1 MRRESQIAALA
12 KTNHW
17 LKNRSGLI
25 KRIIIDLSLGLAA
38 SGIAFSL
45 QGEEERIIERCLLS
59 ATIWTAGNYIT
70 GEYNGRSLGN
80 ISKTA
85 ERIARVGVSTVILAL
100 VINIL
105 SNKEPGTAGVA
116 MVCTI
121 AASLSVTSRDIT
133 QKKISWIFA
142 GSRKEQDLIGKELS
156 SRSKELWIK
165 RDQAGDNAET
175 GIVVGNQS
183 AEESAFNNQ
192 ELTRWKS
199 SGREICTVS
208 EWFER
213 HEKRLPSHLIGN
225 NYAVERQWPRIAK
238 GTLTWRIKRI
248 GDLVVGLPLLI
259 VLTPVMAIA
268 AAAVYAEDKKNPIYS
283 QIRNGMN
290 GKKFRIWKI
299 RSMGSRWIIDST
311 TGRKQASKYVTTVG
325 RFIRKHRIDEL
336 PQIINVLSGEMS
348 LIGPRPERPGIDLM
362 LSRKIKNYSLRLC
375 VKPGITGWA
384 QVNYGYTRTIDE
396 TIKKLSY
403 DFFYI
408 DRESLLL
415 DLFVI
420 AKTMWRIIKPLQTD
434 SRGHIAKK
442 KDKKQQRAENHQIK
456 NAQKLVQLAKR

>member
-1 MRRESQIAALA
+1 MA

-38 SGIAFSL
+38 SGIAFSI
-45 QGEEERIIERCLLS
+45 QGQETRVIERCLLS
-59 ATIWTAGNYIT
+59 AIIWTAGNYIT

-85 ERIARVGVSTVILAL
+85 ERIARVGASTIILGL

-105 SNKEPGTAGVA
+105 SKTDVGSAVVGT
-116 MVCTI
+116 VCTI

-133 QKKISWIFA
+133 QRKISWIFA
-142 GSRKEQDLIGKELS
+142 GSREEQELIKKELS
-156 SRSKELWIK
+156 NRSKELWIK
-165 RDQAGDNAET
+165 RDQAGDSTQT
-175 GIVVGNQS
+175 GIVVGNQTS
-183 AEESAFNNQ
+183 EESEFNSQ

-213 HEKRLPSHLIGN
+213 HERRLPSHLIGN
-225 NYAVERQWPRIAK
+225 NYAVERQWPRIDK

-259 VLTPVMAIA
+259 ALAPVMAIA
-268 AAAVYAEDKKNPIYS
+268 AAAVFAEDRKSPIYS

-299 RSMGSRWIIDST
+299 RSMGSRWIIDSA

-325 RFIRKHRIDEL
+325 RFIRKHRNRRASTNNQCTIGRNELDWPKTRKARYRLNAFQENKELLIKAVCETWNHRLGSSQLWIYENNRRNDE
-336 PQIINVLSGEMS
+336 ET
-348 LIGPRPERPGIDLM
+348 E
-362 LSRKIKNYSLRLC
+362 LRL
-375 VKPGITGWA
+375 
-384 QVNYGYTRTIDE
+384 
-396 TIKKLSY
+396 
-403 DFFYI
+403 
-408 DRESLLL
+408 LLHRQR
-415 DLFVI
+415 V
-420 AKTMWRIIKPLQTD
+420 PLA
-434 SRGHIAKK
+434 GFIHNC
-442 KDKKQQRAENHQIK
+442 KDNLENHQA
-456 NAQKLVQLAKR
+456 NANRQPRAYSENTQQKAAAG

>member
-1 MRRESQIAALA
+1 MA
-12 KTNHW
+12 KTNNW

-25 KRIIIDLSLGLAA
+25 KRIVIDLSLGLAV
-38 SGIAFSL
+38 SGIAFSTE
-45 QGEEERIIERCLLS
+45 GGNTEIFGRGLLS

-85 ERIARVGVSTVILAL
+85 ERIARVAVSTIILAL

-105 SNKEPGTAGVA
+105 SNINLGSAIVGTA
-116 MVCTI
+116 CTI

-142 GSRKEQDLIGKELS
+142 GSREEQDLIGKELS

-165 RDQAGDNAET
+165 RDQAGNDTET
-175 GIVVGNQS
+175 GIVVGNQTS
-183 AEESAFNNQ
+183 EESAFNSQ

-259 VLTPVMAIA
+259 ALAPVMAIA
-268 AAAVYAEDKKNPIYS
+268 AAAVYAEDRKNPIYS
-283 QIRNGMN
+283 QIRNGIN

-299 RSMGSRWIIDST
+299 RSMGSRWIIDSE

-362 LSRKIKNYSLRLC
+362 LSRKINNYSLRLC

-384 QVNYGYTRTIDE
+384 QVNYGYTKTINE
-396 TIKKLSY
+396 TMKKLSY

-420 AKTMWRIIKPLQTD
+420 AKTTWRIIKPIQND
-434 SRGHIAKK
+434 SRGHTEKTHN
-442 KDKKQQRAENHQIK
+442 KKQQLSESHQIDSGEE
-456 NAQKLVQLAKR
+456 LVQLTK

>member
-1 MRRESQIAALA
+1 MA
-12 KTNHW
+12 KTNNW

-25 KRIIIDLSLGLAA
+25 KRIVIDLSLGLAA
-38 SGIAFSL
+38 SGIAFSSEGGKTEIFS
-45 QGEEERIIERCLLS
+45 QCLLS

-85 ERIARVGVSTVILAL
+85 ERIARIGVSTIILAL
-100 VINIL
+100 VINAIG
-105 SNKEPGTAGVA
+105 NIITDQIVVGV
-116 MVCTI
+116 VCLV
-121 AASLSVTSRDIT
+121 AACMSITSRDMT
-133 QKKISWIFA
+133 QKQIRWIFA
-142 GSRKEQDLIGKELS
+142 GCEEEKGLIGKELS
-156 SRSKELWIK
+156 KKSKELWIK
-165 RDQAGDNAET
+165 RDEIDQET
-175 GIVVGNQS
+175 EIGIVVGNKS
-183 AEESAFNNQ
+183 TEESEFSNQ

-199 SGREICTVS
+199 SGGEICTVS

-238 GTLTWRIKRI
+238 GTLSWRIKRI
-248 GDLVVGLPLLI
+248 GDLFIGLPLLI
-259 VLTPVMAIA
+259 AAAPVMALA
-268 AAAVYAEDKKNPIYS
+268 AAAVYAEDKKSPIYS

-299 RSMGSRWIIDST
+299 RSMGSRWVIDLA

-384 QVNYGYTRTIDE
+384 QVNYGYTRTIEE
-396 TIKKLSY
+396 TMKKLSY

-415 DLFVI
+415 DLFII
-420 AKTMWRIIKPLQTD
+420 AKTTWRIIKPIQTISRND
-434 SRGHIAKK
+434 SVSATSKTDYLPKDYQTKNTAKSVEVSK
-442 KDKKQQRAENHQIK
+442 
-456 NAQKLVQLAKR
+456 

>member
-1 MRRESQIAALA
+1 MVKS
-12 KTNHW
+12 NNW

-25 KRIIIDLSLGLAA
+25 KRIVIDLSLGLAA
-38 SGIAFSL
+38 SGIAFSSEGGNTEICG
-45 QGEEERIIERCLLS
+45 QCLLS
-59 ATIWTAGNYIT
+59 ASIWTAGNYIT

-85 ERIARVGVSTVILAL
+85 ERIARIGVSAAILAL

-105 SNKEPGTAGVA
+105 RNTYLGSAVIGA
-116 MVCTI
+116 VCTI
-121 AASLSVTSRDIT
+121 AASLSVTSRDRT
-133 QKKISWIFA
+133 QKQIRWIFA
-142 GSRKEQDLIGKELS
+142 GCEEEKGLIREELS
-156 SRSKELWIK
+156 KKSKELWIK
-165 RDQAGDNAET
+165 KNEIDQET
-175 GIVVGNQS
+175 EIGIVVGNKS
-183 AEESAFNNQ
+183 TEESEFSNQ

-199 SGREICTVS
+199 SGGEICTVS

-213 HEKRLPSHLIGN
+213 HEKRLPGHLIGN

-238 GTLTWRIKRI
+238 GTLSWRIKRI
-248 GDLVVGLPLLI
+248 GDLVIGLPLL
-259 VLTPVMAIA
+259 VTAAPVMALA
-268 AAAVYAEDKKNPIYS
+268 AAAVYAEDKKSPIYS

-299 RSMGSRWIIDST
+299 RSMGSRWVIDLA
-311 TGRKQASKYVTTVG
+311 TGRKQASKYVTRVG

-384 QVNYGYTRTIDE
+384 QVNYGYTRTIEE
-396 TIKKLSY
+396 TMKKLSY

-415 DLFVI
+415 DLFII
-420 AKTMWRIIKPLQTD
+420 AKTTWRIIKPIQTISRND
-434 SRGHIAKK
+434 SV
-442 KDKKQQRAENHQIK
+442 RAPSKTDYLPKAYQIK
-456 NAQKLVQLAKR
+456 STAKTVEASM

>member
-1 MRRESQIAALA
+1 MA
-12 KTNHW
+12 KTNNW
-17 LKNRSGLI
+17 LKSRSGLI

-38 SGIAFSL
+38 SGIAFSSEGGNAKIFS
-45 QGEEERIIERCLLS
+45 QCLLS
-59 ATIWTAGNYIT
+59 ATIWTAGNYVT

-85 ERIARVGVSTVILAL
+85 ERIARIGVSAAILAL
-100 VINIL
+100 VINTL
-105 SNKEPGTAGVA
+105 SNTDLGSAFIGAGCIVA
-116 MVCTI
+116 ATI
-121 AASLSVTSRDIT
+121 SVTSRDIT
-133 QKKISWIFA
+133 QKQIRWIFA
-142 GSRKEQDLIGKELS
+142 GCEEEKRLIGEELS
-156 SRSKELWIK
+156 KKSKELWIR
-165 RDQAGDNAET
+165 RDEIAKET
-175 GIVVGNQS
+175 EIGIVVGNQMT
-183 AEESAFNNQ
+183 EESEFSNQ

-199 SGREICTVS
+199 CGGEICTVS

-248 GDLVVGLPLLI
+248 GDLVIGLPLLI
-259 VLTPVMAIA
+259 AAAPVMALA
-268 AAAVYAEDKKNPIYS
+268 AAAVYAEDKKSPIYS

-299 RSMGSRWIIDST
+299 RSMGSRWAIDLT
-311 TGRKQASKYVTTVG
+311 TGKKQASKYVTKVG

-384 QVNYGYTRTIDE
+384 QVNYGYTRTIEE
-396 TIKKLSY
+396 TMKKLSY

-415 DLFVI
+415 DLFII
-420 AKTMWRIIKPLQTD
+420 AKTTWRIIKPIQTI
-434 SRGHIAKK
+434 SRNGPVSATRKADYLPK
-442 KDKKQQRAENHQIK
+442 ANQTK
-456 NAQKLVQLAKR
+456 NTEKSVEVSK

>member
-1 MRRESQIAALA
+1 MA

-25 KRIIIDLSLGLAA
+25 KRIIIDLTLGLAA

-45 QGEEERIIERCLLS
+45 QGEEARIIERCLLS

-85 ERIARVGVSTVILAL
+85 ERIARVAVSTMILAL
-100 VINIL
+100 VINSL
-105 SNKEPGTAGVA
+105 SNINLESAVVGTA
-116 MVCTI
+116 CTI
-121 AASLSVTSRDIT
+121 AASVSVASRDIT

-142 GSRKEQDLIGKELS
+142 GSREEQDLIDKELS
-156 SRSKELWIK
+156 NRSKGLWIK
-165 RDQAGDNAET
+165 RNQAGNRTET
-175 GIVVGNQS
+175 GIVVGNQTS
-183 AEESAFNNQ
+183 EESAFNSQ
-192 ELTRWKS
+192 ELNRWKS

-259 VLTPVMAIA
+259 ALAPVMAIA
-268 AAAVYAEDKKNPIYS
+268 AAAVYAEDRKNPIYS

-299 RSMGSRWIIDST
+299 RSMGSRWIIDSA
-311 TGRKQASKYVTTVG
+311 TGRKQASKYVTKVG
-325 RFIRKHRIDEL
+325 RFIRKHRVDEL

-362 LSRKIKNYSLRLC
+362 LSRKINNYSLRLC

-384 QVNYGYTRTIDE
+384 QVNYGYTKTIDE
-396 TIKKLSY
+396 TMKKLSY

-420 AKTMWRIIKPLQTD
+420 AKTTWRIIKPIQID
-434 SRGHIAKK
+434 NRGHTEKTHN
-442 KDKKQQRAENHQIK
+442 KKQQLAESHQLG
-456 NAQKLVQLAKR
+456 NGEELVQLIK